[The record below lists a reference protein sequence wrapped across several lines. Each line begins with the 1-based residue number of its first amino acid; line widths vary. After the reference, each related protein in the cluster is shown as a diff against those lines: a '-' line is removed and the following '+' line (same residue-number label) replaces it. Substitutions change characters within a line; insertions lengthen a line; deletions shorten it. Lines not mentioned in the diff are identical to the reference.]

1 MELNCTSETNFYK
14 NIRFLVMDVD
24 GTLTDGKIYMGNRG
38 ELLKA
43 FDIKD
48 GCGIKEI
55 LPEHGILPVII
66 TARNSGIVKYRCEEL
81 DIAEYHQ
88 GCRNKTPKLREIIEN
103 YSEVDGCIYSFANVA
118 YIGDDVMDIPCMLA
132 VKSAGGIVAC
142 PSDAAEKVL
151 HLADYICLKRCGEGA
166 IREFI
171 EWLVSMRDES
181 ARGLDVVRKLSTEA
195 YDFIVSF
202 SPSLMKDGRYELGNG
217 VDAQVMSYITKP
229 IAFTTYE
236 THRKYIEIQHMVF
249 GAELLARQDISKLAS
264 HGTTEYDEE
273 RDVILFDY
281 SGGDVEL
288 LKAGETI
295 IFYPKDAHRGAMA
308 FDYPRT
314 VRKIVIKIPVSP

>member
-1 MELNCTSETNFYK
+1 MNYNKVNIYK

-24 GTLTDGKIYMGNRG
+24 GTLTDGKIYMGNGG

-66 TARNSGIVKYRCEEL
+66 TARNSDIVKCRCEEL
-81 DIAEYHQ
+81 DIVEYHQ
-88 GCRNKTPKLREIIEN
+88 GCRNKDQKLCEIIER
-103 YSEVDGCIYSFANVA
+103 YSEVDGCNYSLANVA
-118 YIGDDVMDIPCMLA
+118 YIGDDIMDIPCMLS
-132 VKSAGGIVAC
+132 VKSTGGLVAC

-151 HLADYICLKRCGEGA
+151 HLADYICIQKCGEGA

-171 EWLVSMRDES
+171 EWLISIRDES
-181 ARGLDVVRKLSTEA
+181 AKGLDMVRGLSTEA

-217 VDAQVMSYITKP
+217 AYAQVMSYITKP
-229 IAFTTYE
+229 TALTVYE
-236 THRKYIEIQHMVF
+236 AHRKYIDIQHMVF
-249 GAELLARQDISKLAS
+249 GAELLARQDISQLADC
-264 HGTTEYDEE
+264 GTTGYDEE
-273 RDVILFDY
+273 NDVILFDY
-281 SGGDVEL
+281 GGGDVEL

-295 IFYPKDAHRGAMA
+295 IFYPGDAHRGAMV
-308 FDYPRT
+308 FDYPRV